1 MDVGQTPTKRKKK
14 EKRKGTRECPD
25 NTHQHRLEAIV
36 DLMRVWDIT
45 T

>member
-1 MDVGQTPTKRKKK
+1 MLDKPPQKK
-14 EKRKGTRECPD
+14 EKGKERVQGSVPD